1 MLPSPAQ
8 AGKKNKANAGA
19 IEPWLNFS
27 QPVRRTKEDYY
38 FAARFF
44 SMVSQIIAA
53 TSGPLSR

>member
-8 AGKKNKANAGA
+8 AGKKNKANACA
-19 IEPWLNFS
+19 VELWLKFNLH
-27 QPVRRTKEDYY
+27 VRRTREDYL
-38 FAARFF
+38 AARLG

>member
-8 AGKKNKANAGA
+8 AGKKNKTNAGA
-19 IEPWLNFS
+19 VELWSELNLHV
-27 QPVRRTKEDYY
+27 QRTREEDY

>member
-1 MLPSPAQ
+1 MLPLPAQ
-8 AGKKNKANAGA
+8 AGKKNKANARA
-19 IEPWLNFS
+19 LVRWLNFS
-27 QPVRRTKEDYY
+27 QPVQRTREEDY